1 MSDFRDTE
9 GTGVGLRQYLEVVRR
24 RKLIL
29 ITMFSLAL
37 GAASA
42 LTLATTSLYEAQTT
56 IVVGQGTCI
65 VQPQNANAIQPF
77 SATATGLIK
86 STIVARDV
94 IRDLHLNLT
103 PEQLLGSISVSFNPD
118 SAALQVSVI
127 NHKPLL
133 ARAIA
138 DRLGVNFQRLVK
150 QRLGHFTPATAGSPA
165 TAPLTAC
172 IWDPAHVVPGR
183 VEPKPTRNLLI
194 AGILGLVLG
203 LLAAF
208 LRDYFDRTL
217 RTVEEIERA
226 FGVPVIGQI
235 PTVRAA
241 NRERSQILWDEN
253 GDFAESFRGLRANL
267 QYLAVQWP
275 LKTILVTSPA
285 ANQGKTTVCASL
297 ATAIAQTGKSV
308 VLIEADLRRPRLADT
323 FGLPRLRPGLTSVLV
338 GHSQL
343 GRATAAIELP
353 GSHGQP
359 KGQDWSITVLPSGP
373 LPPNPSE
380 LVGSPRMRRLVEG
393 LADLYDTVILDSPPL
408 LPVADS
414 LALAKLVDGVIIVI
428 RAKSATRD
436 DADAVRALAD
446 RLGIHLVGVV
456 MTDVPRRDHYYAEYT
471 SELVPDQD
479 AAVDMGLPPR
489 AVDGAGETPKRAA
502 GSRKA
507 AI

>member
-9 GTGVGLRQYLEVVRR
+9 GTGAGLRQYLEVVRR
-24 RKLIL
+24 RKLIVVT
-29 ITMFSLAL
+29 IVSLAL

-42 LTLATTSLYEAQTT
+42 LTLATTSLYEAETT

-77 SATATGLIK
+77 SATATELMR
-86 STIVARDV
+86 STIVAQDV
-94 IRDLHLNLT
+94 IRDLHLNMT
-103 PEQLLGSISVSFNPD
+103 PQQLLGSVSVSFNPD
-118 SAALQVSVI
+118 SAALKASVV
-127 NHKPLL
+127 NHDPLL
-133 ARAIA
+133 AKAIA

-150 QRLGHFTPATAGSPA
+150 LRLGKQAPAVPGAAATP
-165 TAPLTAC
+165 PLTAC

-183 VEPKPTRNLLI
+183 VEPKPTRNLFV
-194 AGILGLVLG
+194 AGVLGLILG

-217 RTVEEIERA
+217 RTVEEIEHA

-235 PTVRAA
+235 PTVKPA
-241 NRERSQILWDEN
+241 NRGERSRILWEEN

-275 LKTILVTSPA
+275 LKTILVSSPA

-297 ATAIAQTGKSV
+297 ATAIAQGGKSV

-323 FGLPRLRPGLTSVLV
+323 FGLPRVRPGLTSVLV

-343 GRATAAIELP
+343 GKATTEIPLP
-353 GSHGQP
+353 PTPGQA
-359 KGQDWSITVLPSGP
+359 KGQTQAITVLPSGP

-380 LVGSPRMRRLVEG
+380 LVGSPRMRRLVDG

-414 LALAKLVDGVIIVI
+414 LALAKLVDGVIIVV
-428 RAKSATRD
+428 RSKSATRD
-436 DADAVRALAD
+436 DARAVRAIAD
-446 RLGIHLVGVV
+446 RLGIHIVGVV
-456 MTDVPRRDHYYAEYT
+456 VTDVPRRDHYYAEYT
-471 SELVPDQD
+471 SELVS
-479 AAVDMGLPPR
+479 AAAELPAPGAANGQAAAAESNPPR
-489 AVDGAGETPKRAA
+489 
-502 GSRKA
+502 RKA

>member
-1 MSDFRDTE
+1 MSDLRETE
-9 GTGVGLRQYLEVVRR
+9 GAGVGLRQYLEVLRR
-24 RKLIL
+24 RKLIV
-29 ITMFSLAL
+29 ITMLALAL

-42 LTLATTSLYEAQTT
+42 LTLVTTSLYEAQTT

-77 SATATGLIK
+77 TATAAGLMK
-86 STIVARDV
+86 STIVAKEV
-94 IRDLHLNLT
+94 IRDLKLNTT
-103 PEQLLGSISVSFNPD
+103 PQGLLGDISVSFNPE
-118 SAALQVSVI
+118 SAALTASVV
-127 NHKPLL
+127 NHEPLL
-133 ARAIA
+133 AKAIA
-138 DRLGVNFQRLVK
+138 DRLGVNFQQLVK
-150 QRLGHFTPATAGSPA
+150 QRLGKEVPASAGVPATP
-165 TAPLTAC
+165 PLTAC
-172 IWDPAHVVPGR
+172 IWDPAHVLPGK
-183 VEPKPTRNLLI
+183 VEPKPTRNLLV

-217 RTVEEIERA
+217 RSVEDIERA

-235 PTVRAA
+235 PSVKPG
-241 NRERSQILWDEN
+241 NRGERSRILWEEN

-275 LKTILVTSPA
+275 LRTILVTSPA

-297 ATAIAQTGKSV
+297 ATAIAQSGQTV

-323 FGLPRLRPGLTSVLV
+323 FGLPRLQPGLTSVLV

-343 GRATAAIELP
+343 GRATTQIKLP
-353 GSHGQP
+353 PSPGQA
-359 KGQDWSITVLPSGP
+359 KGHDTAITVLPSGP

-380 LVGSPRMRRLVEG
+380 LVGSPRMRRLVDG

-414 LALAKLVDGVIIVI
+414 LALAKLVDGVIIVV

-436 DADAVRALAD
+436 DAKAVRALAE
-446 RLGIHLVGVV
+446 RLGIHVVGVV

-471 SELVPDQD
+471 SELVAEDD
-479 AAVDMGLPPR
+479 AASEAD
-489 AVDGAGETPKRAA
+489 AVL
-502 GSRKA
+502 GSGKA

>member
-1 MSDFRDTE
+1 MSDLRETE
-9 GTGVGLRQYLEVVRR
+9 GAGIGLRQYLDVVWR
-24 RKLIL
+24 RKAIVVAV
-29 ITMFSLAL
+29 LAL
-37 GAASA
+37 AIGAASA
-42 LTLATTSLYEAQTT
+42 LTLTTASMYEARTT
-56 IVVGQGTCI
+56 IVVGQGNGL
-65 VQPQNANAIQPF
+65 VSPSNAGAIQPF
-77 SATATGLIK
+77 SATMTELLK
-86 STIVARDV
+86 STVVADDV
-94 IRDLHLNLT
+94 IGDLHLKLT
-103 PEQLLGSISVSFNPD
+103 PEQLLGSVSVSANPE
-118 SAALQVSVI
+118 SAALQVSVV
-127 NHKPLL
+127 NHVP
-133 ARAIA
+133 ATAQAIA
-138 DRLGVNFQRLVK
+138 DRLGVNFSRLVK
-150 QRLGHFTPATAGSPA
+150 QRLGKGTLATASTPATP
-165 TAPLTAC
+165 PLTASV
-172 IWDPAHVVPGR
+172 WDPAHLIPGK
-183 VEPKPTRNLLI
+183 VEPKPTRNLLV

-203 LLAAF
+203 LLGAF

-217 RTVEEIERA
+217 RTVDEIERA

-235 PTVRAA
+235 PTVRAG
-241 NRERSQILWDEN
+241 NRERSRILWDEN

-275 LKTILVTSPA
+275 LRTILVTSPA

-297 ATAIAQTGKSV
+297 ATAIVQAGQSV
-308 VLIEADLRRPRLADT
+308 MLIEADLRRPRLADT

-338 GHSQL
+338 GNSQL
-343 GRATAAIELP
+343 GRATAEVKLP
-353 GSHGQP
+353 SSLGQA
-359 KGQDWSITVLPSGP
+359 KGQDWAITVLPSGP

-380 LVGSPRMRRLVEG
+380 LVGSPRMRRLVDG

-414 LALAKLVDGVIIVI
+414 LALAKLVDGVIIVV

-436 DADAVRALAD
+436 DARAVRSLAD

-479 AAVDMGLPPR
+479 ASADMGLPPR
-489 AVDGAGETPKRAA
+489 AIDSADTNAKRAA

>member
-1 MSDFRDTE
+1 MGDLRETE
-9 GTGVGLRQYLEVVRR
+9 VTGVGLRQYLDVIWR
-24 RKLIL
+24 RKVIVVGLL
-29 ITMFSLAL
+29 TLSLA
-37 GAASA
+37 AASA
-42 LTLATTSLYEAQTT
+42 LTLATASLYQAETT

-77 SATATGLIK
+77 SATATELMR
-86 STIVARDV
+86 STIVAREV
-94 IRDLHLNLT
+94 IRDLHLSLT
-103 PEQLLGSISVSFNPD
+103 PQQLLGGISVSSNPD
-118 SAALQVSVI
+118 SAAIKASVV
-127 NHKPLL
+127 NHDPQL
-133 ARAIA
+133 AKAIA
-138 DRLGVNFQRLVK
+138 NRLGVNFARLVK
-150 QRLGHFTPATAGSPA
+150 QRLGKEVPASAGSPA
-165 TAPLTAC
+165 TPPLTAC
-172 IWDPAHVVPGR
+172 IWDPAHVIPGR
-183 VEPKPTRNLLI
+183 VEPKPTRNLLV

-203 LLAAF
+203 LLGAF

-217 RTVEEIERA
+217 RTVDEIEGA

-235 PTVRAA
+235 PTVKTGS
-241 NRERSQILWDEN
+241 RERSRILWDEN

-275 LKTILVTSPA
+275 LRTILVTSPA

-297 ATAIAQTGKSV
+297 AMAIAQAGQSV

-343 GRATAAIELP
+343 GRATTEVDLAP
-353 GSHGQP
+353 MHGT

-380 LVGSPRMRRLVEG
+380 LVGSPRMRRLVDG

-414 LALAKLVDGVIIVI
+414 LALAKLVDGVIIVV

-436 DADAVRALAD
+436 DARAVRSLAD

-456 MTDVPRRDHYYAEYT
+456 MTDVPRRDHYYAEYS
-471 SELVPDQD
+471 SELIHDQD
-479 AAVDMGLPPR
+479 ESDNGPPAAVI
-489 AVDGAGETPKRAA
+489 DGPGTTSARDTA
-502 GSRKA
+502 SRKA